1 MDKQYKFNKDQVFID
16 AHVLAENRYKE
27 LQAMRWEE
35 LDESTQDMVNYYL
48 YEESKKEQEYWNEV
62 YKNEY
67 GL

>member
-1 MDKQYKFNKDQVFID
+1 MDKQYKFNKDQIFID